1 MGDMEQGEQEVLQT
15 VRWMI
20 QQCEEVFNVA
30 FAQLDNF
37 EIAFEKALEWLDNKI
52 CSSQT
57 ELNALKKY
65 DEYYQA
71 QYALEIGKKPRNE
84 EKCELLLEF
93 YKYNHSR
100 VEKLENEIYAG
111 NVVKRSMMNE
121 PKPWQTKDNTLEFS
135 QTTTQQTTIHRH
147 KGR

>member
-1 MGDMEQGEQEVLQT
+1 MSDNDDVTYMCQY
-15 VRWMI
+15 MI
-20 QQCEEVFNVA
+20 KQCEEVFDLA
-30 FAQLDNF
+30 FAQLDNL
-37 EIAFEKALEWLDNKI
+37 ELAFEKALEWLDNKI
-52 CSSQT
+52 CSSEK

-65 DEYYQA
+65 DEYYQT